1 MRRVTSSFGCLDLTD
16 GRRRNALVAGFIAVT
31 SEEHHDDVRAQ
42 MTDEFVT
49 SADSS

>member
-1 MRRVTSSFGCLDLTD
+1 MD
-16 GRRRNALVAGFIAVT
+16 GRRSNAAAFIAVT
-31 SEEHHDDVRAQ
+31 SEEHHVATGAQ